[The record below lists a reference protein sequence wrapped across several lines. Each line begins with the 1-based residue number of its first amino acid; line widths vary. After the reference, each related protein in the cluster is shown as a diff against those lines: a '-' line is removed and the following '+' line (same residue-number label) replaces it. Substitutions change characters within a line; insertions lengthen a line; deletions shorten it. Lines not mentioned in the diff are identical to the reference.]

1 MFGRR
6 SAIYHHPHNTL
17 NHHNHQKVKA
27 ARQLQQ
33 QVILG
38 GGSVAVSITSGTS
51 GVVPEAPSAEEMKVL
66 NNEPIKNGPSDK
78 EKERQSK
85 RSAADRM
92 GLKGSTLKP
101 NAVHHPSVEMLE
113 CEGLDPKNTKRISLG
128 LRQNPKR
135 ANLNEDFTSLLDE
148 TLGPMRKPRVRRES
162 AKRVNYSEPR
172 EDEIASQEEIM
183 QSILEK
189 TAKEASENAA
199 KKKKP
204 GSPKRPLDV
213 KIRGIQWRA
222 PSPQARPPVKS
233 PLLYKVIEDP
243 KPKNKKIASPT
254 KGSRDG
260 GSPSKSNKNGLIVK
274 IRRVRQSELSLL
286 NDEAENFM
294 FPRKDDSSD
303 EETDEDRQTT
313 SEMCPG
319 DLSQDLP
326 SSEGDHRNS
335 ISMRK
340 SSGTPSGGRKRTSSI
355 KLPPPD
361 SPSKKAAKDSDSE
374 ATSRSRRAGTRG
386 PAALLQDNAE
396 YYKFPDPGSRLRFP
410 EAPIQP
416 SPVEDDD
423 NEGDGAK
430 PPQRRG
436 NKRCRSKTPAPATM
450 TSQKQQEHDI
460 LLATRSSPSSPYQR
474 QEQLLNCGK
483 NIINYVKGKED
494 GMGVFR
500 WSNFR
505 KNCKE
510 IEPYRFAFERVPSLE
525 PWYETFQRQ
534 DDCSEQVYEYFG
546 NTGKFF
552 FVDLFEWF
560 DILWDSFQ
568 EA

>member
-1 MFGRR
+1 
-6 SAIYHHPHNTL
+6 
-17 NHHNHQKVKA
+17 
-27 ARQLQQ
+27 
-33 QVILG
+33 
-38 GGSVAVSITSGTS
+38 
-51 GVVPEAPSAEEMKVL
+51 MKVL
-66 NNEPIKNGPSDK
+66 NNEPINNGPSEK
-78 EKERQSK
+78 EKEKDRQSK
-85 RSAADRM
+85 RGAADRM
-92 GLKGSTLKP
+92 GLKGSSIKP
-101 NAVHHPSVEMLE
+101 TVVHHPVEMLE

-183 QSILEK
+183 QKILEK
-189 TAKEASENAA
+189 TAKEANENGS

-204 GSPKRPLDV
+204 GSPKRPMDV

-222 PSPQARPPVKS
+222 PSPHARPPVKS
-233 PLLYKVIEDP
+233 PLLYKVIEDH
-243 KPKNKKIASPT
+243 KPKNKKTASPT
-254 KGSRDG
+254 KESKEG

-294 FPRKDDSSD
+294 FPKKDDSSD
-303 EETDEDRQTT
+303 EQTDEDRHTT
-313 SEMCPG
+313 SEMGPG
-319 DLSQDLP
+319 DLSQDVP
-326 SSEGDHRNS
+326 SSEPDHRNS
-335 ISMRK
+335 LSMRK
-340 SSGTPSGGRKRTSSI
+340 QAGTPSGRKRTTSV
-355 KLPPPD
+355 KLLPPE
-361 SPSKKAAKDSDSE
+361 SPTKKAAKDSDQE
-374 ATSRSRRAGTRG
+374 AAPRSRRGARG

-416 SPVEDDD
+416 SPTTVEDDAD
-423 NEGDGAK
+423 RADDGKQPSSSAAK
-430 PPQRRG
+430 ARG
-436 NKRCRSKTPAPATM
+436 KRCRAKTPAPATM
-450 TSQKQQEHDI
+450 TSQKQHEHDL
-460 LLATRSSPSSPYQR
+460 LLATRSSQSSPYQH

-534 DDCSEQVYEYFG
+534 DDCTELVYEYFG
-546 NTGKFF
+546 NTGEFPSLSTGRMDK
-552 FVDLFEWF
+552 
-560 DILWDSFQ
+560 
-568 EA
+568 